1 MECCTPKPLIPVK
14 IFRVGV
20 LHAEV
25 LQELLLPFGKSEVRG
40 LELLKIVVGLGF
52 RMWGMLM
59 HLVLFGYWV
68 CVCWSTSNILLS
80 TRALNLGL
88 KEGPP
93 ATKASI
99 PLYTTPTTPQANRHI
114 GVTQSNPQCQS
125 KLEAPIRVLITC
137 LNEHPNTAAKNLVI
151 LWKTLSR

>member
-59 HLVLFGYWV
+59 HLVLFGFPWGIGFVYV
-68 CVCWSTSNILLS
+68 GL
-80 TRALNLGL
+80 RATYFFLLGL
-88 KEGPP
+88 W
-93 ATKASI
+93 I
-99 PLYTTPTTPQANRHI
+99 
-114 GVTQSNPQCQS
+114 
-125 KLEAPIRVLITC
+125 
-137 LNEHPNTAAKNLVI
+137 
-151 LWKTLSR
+151 